1 MVLYAEEPQA
11 ITEAYWSQILTLYS
25 ILVAAV
31 ISIGQTQLTK
41 FHAII
46 AIELVASPLTF
57 YVAIYAI
64 RSMFG
69 HKHRLDHLLGRGKVH
84 YRMLALGTVALL
96 IGFFIYVMIPAH
108 LQQFSQAS
116 CDAKSMLV
124 KLSFLLPVILFAG
137 VIIEGG
143 LIGGFTFG
151 VISSGT
157 APADART
164 RVSGMFGAY
173 HHTRIQK
180 ARKLNLLSGPQ
191 SEETFP
197 LCTSQPYI

>member
-1 MVLYAEEPQA
+1 MVFYAEEPQA

-143 LIGGFTFG
+143 LIGGIIVILPFALAVLSWVAG
-151 VISSGT
+151 VYLRRHQLWYSTGRRKNPSFWDVWCVSSHEN
-157 APADART
+157 
-164 RVSGMFGAY
+164 SEGA
-173 HHTRIQK
+173 
-180 ARKLNLLSGPQ
+180 
-191 SEETFP
+191 
-197 LCTSQPYI
+197 